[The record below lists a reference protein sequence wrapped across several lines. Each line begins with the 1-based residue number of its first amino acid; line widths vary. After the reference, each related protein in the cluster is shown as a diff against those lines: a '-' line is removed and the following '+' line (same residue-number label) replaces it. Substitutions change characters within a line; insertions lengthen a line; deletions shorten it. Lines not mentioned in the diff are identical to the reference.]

1 MNSYTLFG
9 IKILDIVYTNFI
21 YIIFAIFTGVS
32 IDQFYGSFDET
43 KYEKSNIVLVLLE
56 IIFHIILLSIV
67 LFICRHLVMSIS
79 SPFSYI
85 KGYNHQDLQQ
95 LNSATIFTA
104 LLFVFQKNLIQK
116 IVYFL
121 KRLDS
126 EFILISNYI

>member
-1 MNSYTLFG
+1 MNYYTLFG
-9 IKILDIVYTNFI
+9 IKILDIIYTNFI
-21 YIIFAIFTGVS
+21 YIILAVLTGVS
-32 IDQFYGSFDET
+32 IDQLYGIFDEA
-43 KYEKSNIVLVLLE
+43 KYEKSNIALILLE

-67 LFICRHLVMSIS
+67 LFICRQFVINLS

-85 KGYNHQDLQQ
+85 KGYNHKDLQQ

-121 KRLDS
+121 KRLDK
-126 EFILISNYI
+126 EFIDISNYI

>member
-1 MNSYTLFG
+1 MNYYTLFG
-9 IKILDIVYTNFI
+9 IKILDIIYTNFI
-21 YIIFAIFTGVS
+21 YIILAILTGVS
-32 IDQFYGSFDET
+32 IDQLYGNFDET
-43 KYEKSNIVLVLLE
+43 KYAKSNIAFVFVE

-67 LFICRHLVMSIS
+67 LFICRQLVTSID

-121 KRLDS
+121 KRLDK
-126 EFILISNYI
+126 EFIAISNYM

>member
-1 MNSYTLFG
+1 MNYYTLFG
-9 IKILDIVYTNFI
+9 IKILDIIYTNFI
-21 YIIFAIFTGVS
+21 YIILAILTGVS
-32 IDQFYGSFDET
+32 IDQLYGNFDET
-43 KYEKSNIVLVLLE
+43 KYAKSNIAFVFVE

-67 LFICRHLVMSIS
+67 LFICRQLVTSIV

-121 KRLDS
+121 KRLDK
-126 EFILISNYI
+126 EFIAISNYM

>member
-9 IKILDIVYTNFI
+9 IKILDIIYTNFI

-116 IVYFL
+116 KL
-121 KRLDS
+121 
-126 EFILISNYI
+126 

>member
-9 IKILDIVYTNFI
+9 IKILDIIYTNFI
-21 YIIFAIFTGVS
+21 YIILAVVTGVS
-32 IDQFYGSFDET
+32 IDQFYGNFDEA
-43 KYEKSNIVLVLLE
+43 KYAKSKLVFVLLE

-67 LFICRHLVMSIS
+67 LFICRHLVMSID

-85 KGYNHQDLQQ
+85 KGYNHRDLQQ

-121 KRLDS
+121 KRLDG
-126 EFILISNYI
+126 EFVVISNYT